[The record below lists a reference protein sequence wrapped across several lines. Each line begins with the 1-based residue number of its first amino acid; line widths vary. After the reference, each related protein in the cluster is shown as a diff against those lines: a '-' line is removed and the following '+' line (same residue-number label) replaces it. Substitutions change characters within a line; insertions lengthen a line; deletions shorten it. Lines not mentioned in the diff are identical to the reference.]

1 MKRGDWKKRVLLSLV
16 SCTCLTGESYDDLH
30 IDVEEAWSTE
40 RTAECGGRMI
50 KAEQVSE
57 LCVDKLFLSLY
68 FQLGN
73 ELGYI
78 KI

>member
-30 IDVEEAWSTE
+30 IDVEEAW
-40 RTAECGGRMI
+40 RGRMI

-57 LCVDKLFLSLY
+57 LYVDKLLLSVH

-73 ELGYI
+73 ELG
-78 KI
+78 